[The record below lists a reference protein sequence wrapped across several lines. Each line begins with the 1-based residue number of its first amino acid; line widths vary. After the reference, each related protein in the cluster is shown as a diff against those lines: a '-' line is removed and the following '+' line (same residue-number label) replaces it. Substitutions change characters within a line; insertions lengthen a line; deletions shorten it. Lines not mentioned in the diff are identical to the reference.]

1 GRARALGREFLRPLG
16 IEADRRGEAIPAAHA
31 FFQKAWELGI
41 GRLGSDAE
49 DVRGDAGERT
59 AARRGVLVAEE
70 LAYWDRGAA
79 VALPGPGLGAPPVRR
94 MGTPAQRAR
103 FLGPFRD
110 PARPRWGRLRDD
122 RAHRG
127 KRRRRHPDACAAHG

>member
-1 GRARALGREFLRPLG
+1 MPHFDPGPEMAAELGRVRGLGREFLRPLG
-16 IEADRRGEAIPAAHA
+16 IEADRKGEAIPAAHP

-41 GRLGSDAE
+41 GRLGSDEE
-49 DVRGDAGERT
+49 DQRTDPGERT

-94 MGTPAQRAR
+94 MGTPEQRAR

-110 PARPRWGRLRDD
+110 PSRPRWAPSR
-122 RAHRG
+122 
-127 KRRRRHPDACAAHG
+127 